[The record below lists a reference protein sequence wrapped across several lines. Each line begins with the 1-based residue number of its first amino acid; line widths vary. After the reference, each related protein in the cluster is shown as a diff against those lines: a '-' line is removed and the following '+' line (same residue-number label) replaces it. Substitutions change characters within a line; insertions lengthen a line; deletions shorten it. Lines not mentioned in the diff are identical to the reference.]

1 MEFKGKTVL
10 ISGGSRGIGKAIALH
25 LGKSGANVVI
35 AAKTAEPHPKLEGTI
50 YSAAED
56 IIKAGGQAHAVMC
69 DIREEDQVINAVEET
84 VKTFG
89 GIDIVINNASAI
101 NLSPTSTL
109 QMKTYDLMM
118 DINVRG
124 TFLFTKTALPHLK
137 NSTHP
142 HILTLSPPLNLD
154 PKWFSKHVAYTMSKY
169 GMSMAALGFSE
180 EYKKFGIASNSLWPR
195 TTIATAAIMNIVG
208 GEQMMKMSRH
218 PEIMAEAA
226 HEILLRDPKVFTG
239 NFCID
244 EDILKEKGISN
255 FDQYRVDP
263 NTPLMTDLFLD

>member
-1 MEFKGKTVL
+1 MHVPFSYLHKKRSMEFKGKTVL

-142 HILTLSPPLNLD
+142 HILTLSPPLN
-154 PKWFSKHVAYTMSKY
+154 
-169 GMSMAALGFSE
+169 
-180 EYKKFGIASNSLWPR
+180 
-195 TTIATAAIMNIVG
+195 
-208 GEQMMKMSRH
+208 
-218 PEIMAEAA
+218 
-226 HEILLRDPKVFTG
+226 
-239 NFCID
+239 
-244 EDILKEKGISN
+244 
-255 FDQYRVDP
+255 
-263 NTPLMTDLFLD
+263 

>member
-1 MEFKGKTVL
+1 
-10 ISGGSRGIGKAIALH
+10 
-25 LGKSGANVVI
+25 
-35 AAKTAEPHPKLEGTI
+35 
-50 YSAAED
+50 
-56 IIKAGGQAHAVMC
+56 
-69 DIREEDQVINAVEET
+69 
-84 VKTFG
+84 
-89 GIDIVINNASAI
+89 
-101 NLSPTSTL
+101 
-109 QMKTYDLMM
+109 
-118 DINVRG
+118 
-124 TFLFTKTALPHLK
+124 
-137 NSTHP
+137 
-142 HILTLSPPLNLD
+142 
-154 PKWFSKHVAYTMSKY
+154 AYTMSKY